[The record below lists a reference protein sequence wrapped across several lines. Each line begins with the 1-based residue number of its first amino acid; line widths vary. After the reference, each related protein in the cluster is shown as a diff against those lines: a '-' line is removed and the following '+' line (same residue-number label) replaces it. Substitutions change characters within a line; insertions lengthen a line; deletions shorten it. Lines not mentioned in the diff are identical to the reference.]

1 MRAVDIGPASAVGGR
16 HTDADSPVPSA
27 PRRNLAPAQPNQSLI
42 DGLTCLQAI
51 AGSETSVGTRELA
64 RLTGLEPTR
73 VNRLLKTL
81 AFLGLAEQDERRR
94 YRPGPAMHVLA
105 AQSLTGSGLLHR
117 ALGPL
122 EELHRFG
129 LIVALGV
136 LWRGHVAYLYHG
148 EPGTDRA
155 DAIGRAHLYQATV
168 SGLGHVLLAAD
179 PEQRQF
185 VELTPELE
193 KELDLVNQRGY
204 AFTPS
209 GNPPNWTVAVGIG
222 SPPYAAIGLSGVIK
236 SRQVGQ
242 LVTALREAA
251 ALIESTPRA

>member
-1 MRAVDIGPASAVGGR
+1 MRRVDIAANS
-16 HTDADSPVPSA
+16 SSVPSS
-27 PRRNLAPAQPNQSLI
+27 RRNLAPAQPNQSLI

-51 AGSETSVGTRELA
+51 AGSEASVGTRELA

-81 AFLGLAEQDERRR
+81 AYLGLTEQDERRR

-117 ALGPL
+117 ALAPL

-148 EPGTDRA
+148 LPGGDRT

-179 PEQRQF
+179 PSQREF
-185 VELTPELE
+185 VEVTPELE
-193 KELDLVNQRGY
+193 KELELVGERGY

-209 GNPPNWTVAVGIG
+209 GHPPHSTVAVGIG
-222 SPPYAAIGLSGVIK
+222 TPPYAAIGLSGVIK
-236 SRQVGQ
+236 AKQVKEY
-242 LVTALREAA
+242 VAALREAA
-251 ALIESTPRA
+251 ARIEATPRA